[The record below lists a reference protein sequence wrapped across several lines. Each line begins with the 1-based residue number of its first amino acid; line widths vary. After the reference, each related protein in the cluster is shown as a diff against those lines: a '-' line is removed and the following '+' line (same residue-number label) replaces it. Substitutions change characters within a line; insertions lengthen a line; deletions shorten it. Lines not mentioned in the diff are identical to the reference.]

1 MSQQLVPPPCTAG
14 HVLWHSASVV
24 HEPQVWPPLLEPLPP
39 LLDPVPLLE
48 PVPLLDPVPLLEPV
62 APLLEPVPLLDPVPL
77 LEPVAPL
84 LEPVVPLLD
93 PLLEPL
99 EEPLEEP
106 LLEPVPPSSP
116 KLSPPDEESPDP
128 QAATRMATK
137 ERPTTLPS
145 VELRMAAPRATVVP
159 ALNTAET
166 AGKRQDG
173 RRAPSER
180 PLRERPVCPLRV
192 QLGRQGRQQN
202 EVAPVGVAAPVA
214 APPPETAHEP

>member
-1 MSQQLVPPPCTAG
+1 VSQQLVPPPCTAG

-24 HEPQVWPPLLEPLPP
+24 HEPHVWPPLLEP

-48 PVPLLDPVPLLEPV
+48 PEEPLLDPVPLLEPV
-62 APLLEPVPLLDPVPL
+62 APLLDPVPL
-77 LEPVAPL
+77 LEPVVPL

-93 PLLEPL
+93 PLLD
-99 EEPLEEP
+99 P

-137 ERPTTLPS
+137 EKPTTLPS

-166 AGKRQDG
+166 AAKRQDG

-180 PLRERPVCPLRV
+180 PVRERPVCPLRV